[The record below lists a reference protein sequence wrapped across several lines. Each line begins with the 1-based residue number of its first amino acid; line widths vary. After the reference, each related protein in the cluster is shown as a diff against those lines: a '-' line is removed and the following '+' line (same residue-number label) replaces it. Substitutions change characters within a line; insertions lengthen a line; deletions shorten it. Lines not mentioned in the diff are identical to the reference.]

1 METRS
6 ASGSAAVS
14 EVLNVDNYL
23 VWSVQVKTY
32 LMAQDLWDIVE
43 GTDKRPEPKFVE
55 ATDEIP
61 KPEIV
66 EATDESP
73 KPEIVEATDLE
84 IVEATDESPKPEIV
98 EATDLEIVEAT
109 DERLKPEN
117 DEAALKAW
125 TRKNAMALHVIQIS
139 CEPRI
144 CFVISQITSA
154 QIAWDTLAIICS
166 KPKSS
171 FTGISLSLSLSCT
184 CSNIIYVKNF
194 LRSGTGR
201 YDKRTRNK

>member
-84 IVEATDESPKPEIV
+84 IVV
-98 EATDLEIVEAT
+98 AT

-171 FTGISLSLSLSCT
+171 FAGISLSLSLSLSCT

>member
-1 METRS
+1 MGTRS
-6 ASGSAAVS
+6 ASRSAAVS
-14 EVLNVDNYL
+14 DVLNVDNYL

-55 ATDEIP
+55 ATDE
-61 KPEIV
+61 
-66 EATDESP
+66 SP
-73 KPEIVEATDLE
+73 KPEIVVATDLE
-84 IVEATDESPKPEIV
+84 IVEATDESHKPEIV

>member
-1 METRS
+1 MGTRS
-6 ASGSAAVS
+6 ASRSAAVS
-14 EVLNVDNYL
+14 DVLNVDNYL

-55 ATDEIP
+55 ATDE
-61 KPEIV
+61 
-66 EATDESP
+66 SP
-73 KPEIVEATDLE
+73 KPEIVVATDLE
-84 IVEATDESPKPEIV
+84 IVEATDESHKPEIV

-171 FTGISLSLSLSCT
+171 FTGIYLSLSKLHMLKHY
-184 CSNIIYVKNF
+184 I
-194 LRSGTGR
+194 R
-201 YDKRTRNK
+201 

>member
-6 ASGSAAVS
+6 ASRSAAVS

-43 GTDKRPEPKFVE
+43 GTDKRPETKFVE
-55 ATDEIP
+55 ATDERP

-73 KPEIVEATDLE
+73 KP
-84 IVEATDESPKPEIV
+84 
-98 EATDLEIVEAT
+98 EIVEAT

-125 TRKNAMALHVIQIS
+125 TRKNAMAFHVIQIS
-139 CEPRI
+139 CDPRM

-154 QIAWDTLAIICS
+154 QIAWDALAIICS

-171 FTGISLSLSLSCT
+171 FTGIYLSLSKLHMLKH
-184 CSNIIYVKNF
+184 YK
-194 LRSGTGR
+194 
-201 YDKRTRNK
+201 